1 MPGRSP
7 DAPLIATA
15 RLVLA
20 PLGEHDLEALQ
31 ALNALPEVRRF
42 LFDDEVWTLEETRD
56 RLLVENARL
65 WAEEG
70 YGLFTMRH
78 PDASDLLGWVGFWY
92 FHEPPVLEVGY
103 ALHPGVWGRGYA
115 TEAAGAVMAWGA
127 RVHGMV
133 AFRASTDAPNEASLR
148 VLSRL
153 GFREVAR
160 TPGRAHETVHLARDG
175 APAAGGA

>member
-1 MPGRSP
+1 ML
-7 DAPLIATA
+7 LISTA

-31 ALNALPEVRRF
+31 ALNALPEVRRY
-42 LFDDEVWTLEETRD
+42 LFDDEVWSLAETRE
-56 RLLVENARL
+56 RLLAENARL
-65 WAEEG
+65 WSEEG
-70 YGLFTMRH
+70 YGLFAVRH
-78 PDASDLLGWVGFWY
+78 PDGSDLVGWVGFWY

-103 ALHPGVWGRGYA
+103 ALHPEVWGQGYA

-127 RVHGMV
+127 RVHGMA

-153 GFREVAR
+153 GFQEVAR
-160 TPGRAHETVHLARDG
+160 TPGRVHETVYLMGHG
-175 APAAGGA
+175 APPPRGA